1 MTTISASQRQR
12 KAFAIRMHV
21 HVNLFM
27 QALSRETFVNTALKF
42 FLATGQ
48 GLSRVL
54 TYDFCPQANRW
65 FDSMKRPIASL
76 GLAAVAALACA
87 IFVKPLAFVAFC
99 AVLLVVLLGYFW
111 PSIAVRGL
119 SCAVRFRQSR
129 VTEGEPVRAVVKIT
143 NRWPWPVWGLAV
155 EGGFAANDSATPP
168 VAANSASANES
179 VALACVAG
187 WSTSEFEWEFVPLCR
202 GEYPLETPQLVTG
215 FPFGLRKAGV
225 LVKVEHKLLV
235 WPRLIPLETL
245 LDAAETRPSDDI
257 FSEHRA
263 GDSGDMT
270 GTRLFRDGDSLRR
283 VHWAQTARQGRMIV
297 CERQAAAQ
305 SAIRVVFDSDP
316 HLHRGQGPD
325 STLEWSIRIAASI
338 CAAYHR
344 ENSHVE
350 CCFGHET
357 IPLQAGSSGMKSFLD
372 ALSRWKPCRQRHGSH
387 CEHEHTPHQCH
398 RIHHH
403 NCGVFQL
410 TITTDLGLQ
419 HRTEHRHVHGDQRMI
434 VLKADAFARPCEIC
448 GEEHHPPNRQSIVLD
463 RPDSVSIDFRRKWRH
478 VCHAG

>member
-1 MTTISASQRQR
+1 
-12 KAFAIRMHV
+12 
-21 HVNLFM
+21 M
-27 QALSRETFVNTALKF
+27 QALSREAFVNTVLKL
-42 FLATGQ
+42 FLTTGQ
-48 GLSRVL
+48 GLSRLL

-65 FDSMKRPIASL
+65 FNWMKHPTASL

-87 IFVKPLAFVAFC
+87 IFVKPLALVAFC
-99 AVLLVVLLGYFW
+99 AVLLVVLLGYCW
-111 PSIAVRGL
+111 PLIAVRGL
-119 SCAVRFRQSR
+119 SCVVRFRQTR
-129 VTEGEPVRAVVKIT
+129 VTEDEVVKVAVRIT
-143 NRWPWPVWGLAV
+143 NRWPWPVWGMAI
-155 EGGFAANDSATPP
+155 EGGFGANESTTAGI
-168 VAANSASANES
+168 SANES
-179 VALACVAG
+179 VALARIAG
-187 WSTSEFEWEFVPLCR
+187 WSTSEFEWEFVPRCR
-202 GEYPLETPQLVTG
+202 GEYPLVPPRLVTG
-215 FPFGLRKAGV
+215 FPFGLQKAS
-225 LVKVEHKLLV
+225 LPVKVEQKVLV

-245 LDAAETRPSDDI
+245 LDAAETRPSDDM

-316 HLHRGQGPD
+316 HLHCGDGRD

-344 ENSHVE
+344 ENAHVE

-357 IPLQAGSSGMKSFLD
+357 IPLLAGANGIKKFLD
-372 ALSRWKPCRQRHGSH
+372 ALSHWKPCRQRHGSH
-387 CEHEHTPHQCH
+387 CDHEHTAHQCH

-410 TITTDLGLQ
+410 TITTDLGLE

-448 GEEHHPPNRQSIVLD
+448 GEEHHPPNRLSIVLD

>member
-1 MTTISASQRQR
+1 MTLIQ
-12 KAFAIRMHV
+12 V
-21 HVNLFM
+21 V
-27 QALSRETFVNTALKF
+27 SRL
-42 FLATGQ
+42 LI
-48 GLSRVL
+48 
-54 TYDFCPQANRW
+54 YDFCPEVNRW
-65 FDSMKRPIASL
+65 FYWVKRPTAIL
-76 GLAAVAALACA
+76 GMAAVAALVCA
-87 IFVKPLAFVAFC
+87 VFVKPLAMVAFC
-99 AVLLVVLLGYFW
+99 AVAIVVLLGYCW
-111 PSIAVRGL
+111 PSISIRGL
-119 SCAVRFRQSR
+119 SCTMRFCQSR
-129 VTEGEPVRAVVKIT
+129 VTEDDTVRTVVRIK
-143 NRWPWPVWGLAV
+143 NRWPWPVWGMV
-155 EGGFAANDSATPP
+155 IDGGFLPNNSPP
-168 VAANSASANES
+168 VTSSES

-187 WSTSEFEWEFVPLCR
+187 WSTSEFEWEFIPRCR
-202 GEYPLETPQLVTG
+202 GEYPLSTPRLATG
-215 FPFGLRKAGV
+215 FPFGLRKAS
-225 LVKVEHKLLV
+225 LPVKVEQTVLV

-245 LDAAETRPSDDI
+245 LDAAETRPSDDM
-257 FSEHRA
+257 FSEQRV

-316 HLHRGQGPD
+316 HLHRGEGRD

-344 ENSHVE
+344 ENAQVE

-357 IPLQAGSSGMKSFLD
+357 IPLQAGTSGMKSFLD
-372 ALSRWKPCRQRHGSH
+372 TLSRWKSCQRRHGSN
-387 CEHEHTPHQCH
+387 CEHEHKPHQCH
-398 RIHHH
+398 RIHHR

-419 HRTEHRHVHGDQRMI
+419 HQTEHRHVHGDQRMV
-434 VLKADAFARPCEIC
+434 VLKADAFARPCDIC
-448 GEEHHPPNRQSIVLD
+448 GEEHLPPNRSSIVLD